1 MISRRK
7 PVKPDVGLIVAVR
20 RNQTGAHIH
29 KINNL
34 VYQYELACHTN
45 NRELADDARH
55 ALIAVIQLKHS
66 RSTLLMK

>member
-1 MISRRK
+1 M
-7 PVKPDVGLIVAVR
+7 KPDAGLIVAVR

-34 VYQYELACHTN
+34 LNQYVLACHTD
-45 NRELADDARH
+45 NRELADRARH
-55 ALIAVIQLKHS
+55 ALIGVVSAKHS